1 MFLISITYTAPLDQI
16 DAHRPA
22 HREWLDGAIA
32 DGWLLLVGPREPR
45 VGGILLAQGTRAEL
59 QEKVA
64 EDPFFINGLSTFE
77 LVEFLPIKA
86 AAGVTLES
94 LLA

>member
-1 MFLISITYTAPLDQI
+1 MTRGRTRGEA
-16 DAHRPA
+16 
-22 HREWLDGAIA
+22 GA
-32 DGWLLLVGPREPR
+32 R
-45 VGGILLAQGTRAEL
+45 GTRAEL

-64 EDPFFINGLSTFE
+64 GDPFFLNGLSTFE
-77 LVEFLPIKA
+77 LIEFTPVKA